1 MGAGLMCP
9 VHVKPHGR
17 RGEQLGAS
25 ECESIHVYNTC
36 IVSSGVNELAC
47 WRVRGVNT
55 GVGMGGKLLYV
66 LRLCVGGHIQ
76 ALILTHN
83 PYQKAC

>member
-1 MGAGLMCP
+1 M
-9 VHVKPHGR
+9 
-17 RGEQLGAS
+17 
-25 ECESIHVYNTC
+25 
-36 IVSSGVNELAC
+36 NELAC
-47 WRVRGVNT
+47 LRVRGVNI

-83 PYQKAC
+83 PYQKAF